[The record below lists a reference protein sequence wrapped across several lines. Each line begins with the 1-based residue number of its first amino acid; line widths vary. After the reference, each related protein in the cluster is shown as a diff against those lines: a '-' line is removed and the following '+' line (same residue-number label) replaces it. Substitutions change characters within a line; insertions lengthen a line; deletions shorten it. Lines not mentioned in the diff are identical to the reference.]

1 MQRQAIQFK
10 GTSALASPKIRAKK
24 AGGLSSGMHHHF
36 SDDDEEEDDGN
47 DAIADALNIL
57 PVPAINQDVAGNGS
71 GQHGEPLKPAF
82 LEVKG
87 PDGEDLA

>member
-1 MQRQAIQFK
+1 
-10 GTSALASPKIRAKK
+10 
-24 AGGLSSGMHHHF
+24 MHHHF

-57 PVPAINQDVAGNGS
+57 PVPAIHPDMADNGT
-71 GQHGEPLKPAF
+71 GQPAEPLKPAF
-82 LEVKG
+82 LEVQG